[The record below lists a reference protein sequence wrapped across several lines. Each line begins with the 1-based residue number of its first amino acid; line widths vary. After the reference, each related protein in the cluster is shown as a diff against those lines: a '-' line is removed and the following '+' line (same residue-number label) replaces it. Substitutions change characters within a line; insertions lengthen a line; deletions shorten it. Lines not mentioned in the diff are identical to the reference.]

1 MSYKGDEVYEV
12 TIYKYLGH
20 QMDKG
25 LVARV
30 AQVVGSDWGGHGE
43 NSRTLWV
50 VNPLEEGSIENGF

>member
-1 MSYKGDEVYEV
+1 
-12 TIYKYLGH
+12 
-20 QMDKG
+20 MDKG

-43 NSRTLWV
+43 NPRTLWV